1 MGHESPQG
9 PLSVSSEARAEASL
23 AIVCPMANEGV
34 RGAEFAVAVLEQCR
48 GIGDVRF
55 FAVLDRATRDNSL
68 ELMRELEAREPRLT
82 VVWAPENR
90 CVVDAYVCGYRHAL
104 EAGFDWI
111 LEIDAGFSHQPE
123 EIAPFLEAMREG
135 RDCVFGSRF
144 MKGGAIVNSPL
155 SRRLVSRGG
164 TILANLLL
172 GTRQTDMTSGFE
184 MFTRETL
191 RMVLDRGI
199 QSRAHFFQTEIK
211 AYCRNLNYVE
221 LPIRYE
227 AASPGLS
234 GPALAD
240 SLKHLWRLTRM
251 RMKGEL

>member
-1 MGHESPQG
+1 MTHGQPEQPPDG
-9 PLSVSSEARAEASL
+9 PAGAGAGASL
-23 AIVCPMANEGV
+23 AIVCPMANEGS
-34 RGAEFAVAVLEQCR
+34 RGAGFAAAVLEQCA
-48 GIGDVRF
+48 GIANVRF
-55 FAVLDRATRDNSL
+55 FAILDLASRDNSL
-68 ELMRELEAREPRLT
+68 DMMRALEARESRLT

-104 EAGFDWI
+104 ETGFDWI
-111 LEIDAGFSHQPE
+111 LEIDAGFSHRPE
-123 EIAPFLEAMREG
+123 EIAQFLEAMRQG

-184 MFTRETL
+184 LFTNQTL

-211 AYCRNLNYVE
+211 AYCRNLNFVE
-221 LPIRYE
+221 VPIRYE

-240 SLKHLWRLTRM
+240 SFRHLWRLTRM

>member
-1 MGHESPQG
+1 
-9 PLSVSSEARAEASL
+9 
-23 AIVCPMANEGV
+23 MANEGS
-34 RGAEFAVAVLEQCR
+34 RGADFAAAVLEHCG
-48 GIGDVRF
+48 GIANVRF

-123 EIAPFLEAMREG
+123 DIAQFLEAMREG

-184 MFTRETL
+184 MFTHETL

-221 LPIRYE
+221 MPIRYE

-240 SLKHLWRLTRM
+240 SFKHLWRLARM

>member
-1 MGHESPQG
+1 MTFRQTAQLPDGS
-9 PLSVSSEARAEASL
+9 ARNGAEASL
-23 AIVCPMANEGV
+23 AVVCPMANEGS
-34 RGAEFAVAVLEQCR
+34 RGADFAAAVLEHCG
-48 GIGDVRF
+48 GIANVRF

-123 EIAPFLEAMREG
+123 DIAQFLEAMREG

-184 MFTRETL
+184 MFTHETL
-191 RMVLDRGI
+191 RMVLGRGI
-199 QSRAHFFQTEIK
+199 KSRAHFFQTEIK

-221 LPIRYE
+221 MPIRYE

-240 SLKHLWRLTRM
+240 SFRHLWRLTRM